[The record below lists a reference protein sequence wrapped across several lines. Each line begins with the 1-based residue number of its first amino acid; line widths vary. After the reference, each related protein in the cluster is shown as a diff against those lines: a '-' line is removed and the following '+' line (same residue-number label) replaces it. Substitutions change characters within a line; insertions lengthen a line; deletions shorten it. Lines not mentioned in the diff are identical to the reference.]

1 MAHVH
6 KLVLKRQTVPI
17 STIQRIIK
25 NNVNQRREVSTS
37 QGLWAAK
44 THDENTSSPVPVAE
58 VKRYATDCMV
68 SVGVKEDHA
77 SALADVLV
85 AADYRGHYSHGLN
98 RLEMYVQDIKSK
110 ICDGNAVPTILKDKY
125 STALVNGQNSLGPV
139 VGNFCMNLAIE
150 KAKKHGVGWVVANNS
165 NHYGI
170 AGWYSIL
177 AANQGLLGLSFTS
190 TSPLVAPTRAKTA
203 ALGTNPITLAA
214 PALNGD
220 QFVLD
225 MATCTVAVGKIE
237 LQRRKGLPIPE
248 GWAIDTDG
256 KITTSADVAMKG
268 CLMPLG
274 GAEETSGYKG
284 YGLATLVEIFCGI
297 SAGATYGPNIRRWM
311 DTKRKADLGQCFI
324 AVDPEC
330 FASGFQ
336 TRMSDLMSHLRH
348 MEPADPTKPIL
359 VAGDPERAHI
369 ALVDAEGGI
378 RYHVN
383 QINASAA
390 LAGKLKVKPM
400 KHIS

>member
-1 MAHVH
+1 MAHIRH
-6 KLVLKRQTVPI
+6 FLLKHQTVPI
-17 STIQRIIK
+17 STIQRIAG
-25 NNVNQRREVSTS
+25 NNVDQFRKVSTS
-37 QGLWAAK
+37 REVRATAN
-44 THDENTSSPVPVAE
+44 HDESTSSPVPVAE

-68 SVGVKEDHA
+68 SVGVKTEHA

-98 RLEMYVQDIKSK
+98 RLEMYVQDISTK
-110 ICDGNAVPTILKDKY
+110 ICDGNAIPTIEKEKF

-150 KAKKHGVGWVVANNS
+150 KAKKHGVGWVTANNS

-170 AGWYSIL
+170 AGWYSIM
-177 AANQGLLGLSFTS
+177 AANQGLMGLSFTS
-190 TSPLVAPTRAKTA
+190 TSPLVAPSRAKNA

-248 GWAIDTDG
+248 GWAIDKEG
-256 KITTSADVAMKG
+256 KITTNADVAMKG

-274 GAEETSGYKG
+274 GAEQTSGYKG
-284 YGLATLVEIFCGI
+284 YGLAALVEIFCGI

-311 DTKRKADLGQCFI
+311 DTKRKANLGQCFI

-330 FASGFQ
+330 FASGFE
-336 TRMSDLMSHLRH
+336 TRLSDLMSHLRH
-348 MEPADPTKPIL
+348 MEPADPTKPVL

-369 ALVDAEGGI
+369 ALVDSEGGI

-383 QINASAA
+383 QISASAS
-390 LAGKLKVKPM
+390 LAQKLNVKPM
-400 KHIS
+400 KHIA

>member
-1 MAHVH
+1 MAHIRR
-6 KLVLKRQTVPI
+6 LLLKCQTVPI
-17 STIQRIIK
+17 STIQRMTA
-25 NNVNQRREVSTS
+25 NNVDQFREISTSREVWATTS
-37 QGLWAAK
+37 Q
-44 THDENTSSPVPVAE
+44 DEFTSSPVPVAE

-68 SVGVKEDHA
+68 SLGVKTDHA

-98 RLEMYVQDIKSK
+98 RLEMYVQDISTK
-110 ICDGNAVPTILKDKY
+110 ICDGNAIPTIEKDKY

-150 KAKKHGVGWVVANNS
+150 KAKKFGVGWVTANNS

-170 AGWYSIL
+170 AGWYSIM
-177 AANQGLLGLSFTS
+177 AANQGLMGLSFTS
-190 TSPLVAPTRAKTA
+190 TSPLVAPSRAKKA

-248 GWAIDTDG
+248 GWAIDNDG

-274 GAEETSGYKG
+274 GAEQTSGYKG
-284 YGLATLVEIFCGI
+284 YGLAALVEIFCGI

-311 DTKRKADLGQCFI
+311 DTKRKANLGQCFI
-324 AVDPEC
+324 AIDPEC
-330 FASGFQ
+330 FAPGFE
-336 TRMSDLMSHLRH
+336 TRMSDLMSYLRH
-348 MEPADPTKPIL
+348 MEPADPSKPVI
-359 VAGDPERAHI
+359 VAGDPERAHM
-369 ALVDAEGGI
+369 ALVDSEGGI

-383 QINASAA
+383 QISASAS
-390 LAGKLKVKPM
+390 LAQKLNVNQM
-400 KHIS
+400 EHIA